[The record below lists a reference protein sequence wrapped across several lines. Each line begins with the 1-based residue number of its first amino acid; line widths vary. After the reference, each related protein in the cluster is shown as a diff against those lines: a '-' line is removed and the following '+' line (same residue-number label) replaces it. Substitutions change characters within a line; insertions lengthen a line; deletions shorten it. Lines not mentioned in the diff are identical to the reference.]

1 MTNIL
6 IKNGRVIDPANNI
19 DAVADVYV
27 ENGRIAAVEAGDGGG
42 KPPPYEI
49 IDATGCWVV
58 PGLID
63 LHVHFREPGQT
74 HKEDLASGAAAAA
87 LGGFTTVCVMPN
99 TAPVGDSLEWVRH
112 QINRGKEIGLCDILP
127 IAAIT
132 VGQKGDILAPIAEM
146 AAAGAVGIS
155 EDGMA
160 VKNANLL
167 KQAME
172 IAAQLGIIV
181 FSHCEDADL
190 AAGGVMNKGEVSA
203 RLGLP
208 GIPHSAEDVIIARDI
223 VLARATGATLHICH
237 VATEAGAQLI
247 ADAKKRTSNV
257 TAEVAPHHFI
267 LSDEDIN
274 GTDTN
279 FKMNPPLRTK
289 NDVGAMIDALVDG
302 TIDTI
307 ATDHAPH
314 HADEKAK
321 GFLASPNGIVGLE
334 TAVPLA
340 VSELVQTGRLTPI
353 ELINKMSTLPAK
365 ILGIDKGSLAV
376 GRAADI
382 TIINPAEKYTI
393 NPADFASK
401 GKNTPFGGR
410 EVTGRVRHTIYGGK
424 IIVKEGRLQ

>member
-1 MTNIL
+1 MTKIL

-19 DAVADVYV
+19 DKIADVYV
-27 ENGRIAAVEAGDGGG
+27 ENGKIAAMGALELSNC
-42 KPPPYEI
+42 EI
-49 IDATGCWVV
+49 IDAKSCWVV

-74 HKEDLASGAAAAA
+74 HKEDLATGAAAAA
-87 LGGFTTVCVMPN
+87 LGGFTTVCTMPN
-99 TAPVGDSLEWVRH
+99 TAPVGDSAEWVRH
-112 QINRGKEIGLCDILP
+112 QIKRGKEIGLCDIFP

-132 VGQKGDILAPIAEM
+132 MGQKGETLAPIAEM

-160 VKNANLL
+160 VKNAAVL
-167 KQAME
+167 KQAMK
-172 IAAQLGIIV
+172 IAAGLGIVV

-190 AAGGVMNKGEVSA
+190 AAGGVMNEGEVSK

-208 GIPHSAEDVIIARDI
+208 GIPHAAEDVIIARDI
-223 VLARATGATLHICH
+223 VLARATGAKLHICH
-237 VATEAGAQLI
+237 VATAVGALLI
-247 ADAKKRTSNV
+247 ADAKKRTNSI

-267 LSDEDIN
+267 LTDEDID
-274 GTDTN
+274 GTNTN

-289 NDVGAMIDALVDG
+289 ADVEAMLNGLVDG
-302 TIDTI
+302 TIDII

-321 GFLASPNGIVGLE
+321 GFLAAPNGIVGLE

-340 VSELVQTGRLTPI
+340 ITHLVDTGKLTPSQ
-353 ELINKMSTLPAK
+353 LINKMSTLPAR
-365 ILGIDKGSLAV
+365 ILGINKGSLAV

-393 NPADFASK
+393 NPANFASK
-401 GKNTPFGGR
+401 GKNTPFDGR
-410 EVTGRVRHTIYGGK
+410 EVAGRVRHTIFGGK
-424 IIVKEGRLQ
+424 IVVKEGRLQ